1 MMDWAR
7 KQSVQLA
14 LITGI
19 VIGCLVVSALTVYE
33 LWQGGRIS
41 FGLDHRYQPINSGA
55 VIGLGLFSLVYLF
68 LLVRKLISE
77 KSGIRRR
84 KRET

>member
-7 KQSVQLA
+7 KKFVQLA

-19 VIGCLVVSALTVYE
+19 VIGCLVVSALTVYQI
-33 LWQGGRIS
+33 WQDGRII
-41 FGLDHRYQPINSGA
+41 FALDHRYQPINSG
-55 VIGLGLFSLVYLF
+55 VMVGLGLFSLVYLV

-77 KSGIRRR
+77 RSGRRR
-84 KRET
+84 KN